1 MSIVLNSA
9 GGGSVTI
16 NEPNTA
22 SNRTLTLPDNT
33 GNLISTADSG
43 TVTPTMLSQKLTL
56 ETAKASTSGTNIDFT
71 GIPSWAKRITVMFN
85 GTSLSGTANILIRVG
100 TASGI
105 VSSGYSMVTGS
116 ISTTSASTTNFSTGF
131 GLSSTNASNLL
142 YGSYVLS
149 NVTGNIWVCTGVIYN
164 NTTTITY
171 GGGGVDAGGVL
182 TTIRCTNNGSDT
194 FDAGS
199 INVMYEG

>member
-1 MSIVLNSA
+1 MSVKLNSI
-9 GGGSVTI
+9 GGGSVTLQ
-16 NEPNTA
+16 EPNTA
-22 SNRTLTLPDNT
+22 SARTLTLPD
-33 GNLISTADSG
+33 GDG
-43 TVTPTMLSQKLTL
+43 TVQMRQLM
-56 ETAKASTSGTNIDFT
+56 TAQTASGSSVDFT

-100 TASGI
+100 TAGGI
-105 VSSGYSMVTGS
+105 VASGYSSLAGS
-116 ISTTSASTTNFSTGF
+116 ISGATASTTNFSTGF

-171 GGGGVDAGGVL
+171 GGGGVDAGGIL